1 MVAREQ
7 ALEFLNKLRTN
18 KPTTLFNKIDETAV
32 GMKFLLA
39 YLSENNGEVYA
50 STVAEK
56 MNISRAR
63 VAVLIQKLMNKGL
76 ISKTISKTDR
86 RIEVLNI
93 TDAGL
98 KEANKFIEQILSAL
112 TIVIEK
118 IGLDELYKF
127 VETSAKIKNILKE
140 IE

>member
-76 ISKTISKTDR
+76 ISKTTSKTDR

-98 KEANKFIEQILSAL
+98 KEANKFIDQILSAL

-118 IGLDELYKF
+118 IGLDELYKY